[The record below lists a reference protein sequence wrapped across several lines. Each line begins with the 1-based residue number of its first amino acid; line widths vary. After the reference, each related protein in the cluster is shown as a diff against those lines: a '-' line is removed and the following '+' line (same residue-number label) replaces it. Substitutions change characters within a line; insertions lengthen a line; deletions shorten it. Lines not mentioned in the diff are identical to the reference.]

1 MFRHAAPVLAPAL
14 AAALALAACNPAP
27 SETAPAGEDTA
38 AQPQPAAPSPTASAP
53 VGRAPSLTIPSA
65 FHGRWGMV
73 PADCDPARDDAKGL
87 ITISAGEIKYYES
100 VARPAR
106 VAESAPDR
114 LKAVFA
120 FTGEGMEW
128 EREMTLSVSGESL
141 TLDDVG
147 EDTAPEPEL
156 RTRCG

>member
-1 MFRHAAPVLAPAL
+1 MIKYAAPAL

-27 SETAPAGEDTA
+27 TETSPEGEGTA

-53 VGRAPSLTIPSA
+53 VEQAPSLAIPAA

-73 PADCDPARDDAKGL
+73 AADCDPARDDARGL
-87 ITISAGEIKYYES
+87 VTISAGEIEYYES

-106 VAESAPDR
+106 VAESSADR
-114 LKAVFA
+114 LKGVFA

-128 EREMTLSVSGESL
+128 EREMTLSVSSDTL

-147 EDTAPEPEL
+147 EDTSPEPEL
-156 RTRCG
+156 RTRCT

>member
-1 MFRHAAPVLAPAL
+1 MIRHAAPAL

-27 SETAPAGEDTA
+27 SETDPAGEEAA
-38 AQPQPAAPSPTASAP
+38 AQPQPAAPSPAASAP
-53 VGRAPSLTIPSA
+53 VQQAPSLTIPAA

-73 PADCDPARDDAKGL
+73 TADCDPARDDAKGL
-87 ITISAGEIKYYES
+87 VTISAGEIEYYES

-106 VAESAPDR
+106 LSESSADR
-114 LKAVFA
+114 LKGVFA

-128 EREMTLSVSGESL
+128 KREMTLSLSGDSL

-156 RTRCG
+156 HTRCG